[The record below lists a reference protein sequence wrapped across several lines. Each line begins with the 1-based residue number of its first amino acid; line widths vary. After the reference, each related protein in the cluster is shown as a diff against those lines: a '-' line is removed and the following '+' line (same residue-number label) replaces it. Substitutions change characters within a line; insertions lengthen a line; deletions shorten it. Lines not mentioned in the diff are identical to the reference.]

1 MENACCHK
9 TKMRSEEELK
19 KLKNRLNRIE
29 GQVRGIKR
37 MVDEDAYCI
46 DILNQVTA
54 INSALNSFNKELL
67 STHIRTCVMEDIKN
81 GNEEVMNEL
90 VLTLKKLMK

>member
-46 DILNQVTA
+46 DILNQVAA

-81 GNEEVMNEL
+81 GNDEVMNEL